1 LPETNSRGP
10 FADPRGS
17 QYRQAHVTE
26 VCDRSTIKEKKK
38 TNKDTDVAQDED
50 TVNLLLGLGGGAG
63 AGDERQGAQLRFVRL
78 QNYTDGIRARL
89 LKRSTYGR
97 EGKKKIIIIHIYV
110 FYDYDSHGEWEIAKT
125 NVMQLVPWREI
136 KRCQE
141 HDYSNQNEKGPC
153 C

>member
-1 LPETNSRGP
+1 MPETNSRGP
-10 FADPRGS
+10 FADRRGS

-97 EGKKKIIIIHIYV
+97 EGKKK
-110 FYDYDSHGEWEIAKT
+110 K
-125 NVMQLVPWREI
+125 
-136 KRCQE
+136 
-141 HDYSNQNEKGPC
+141 
-153 C
+153 